1 MMEGNIIWEYLIASN
16 LEDKIFRKE
25 NPGSW
30 QDEVD
35 QRLGY

>member
-25 NPGSW
+25 NPVSR
-30 QDEVD
+30 QHEVD
-35 QRLGY
+35 QTLGY